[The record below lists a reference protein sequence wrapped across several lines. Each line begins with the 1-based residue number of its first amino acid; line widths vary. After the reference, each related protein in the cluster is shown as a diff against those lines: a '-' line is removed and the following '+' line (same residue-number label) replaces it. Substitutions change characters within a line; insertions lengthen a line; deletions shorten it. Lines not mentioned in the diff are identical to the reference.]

1 MHSLSRA
8 TRKIEFEDN
17 FRIKADYQ
25 SRIVPTGCLQS
36 VPVTTGGSS
45 LQIAVRTCLSVY
57 TRRVRT
63 FACIRIDCTL
73 PVN

>member
-1 MHSLSRA
+1 MHSLSGA

-36 VPVTTGGSS
+36 VPVTIAGS
-45 LQIAVRTCLSVY
+45 LQIAVHVRVY
-57 TRRVRT
+57 VCVCAR
-63 FACIRIDCTL
+63 IRMYTD
-73 PVN
+73 